1 MSVIGIEAHELRK
14 FWRLLPH
21 LTARLREESE
31 PAIAAPD
38 RGSNVDLKCLILG
51 PFPRLRPRSSIRR
64 PDAPYIA
71 GPRGLVTRL
80 VHAF

>member
-31 PAIAAPD
+31 PAIAAQD
-38 RGSNVDLKCLILG
+38 RGSNVDLKFLILG
-51 PFPRLRPRSSIRR
+51 HFRACGHAHRSAGLIF
-64 PDAPYIA
+64 DAPYIA

-80 VHAF
+80 

>member
-21 LTARLREESE
+21 LTARLRDKSG

-51 PFPRLRPRSSIRR
+51 VSALAATLIDPP
-64 PDAPYIA
+64 A
-71 GPRGLVTRL
+71 
-80 VHAF
+80 